1 MMFRLP
7 KSNARR
13 QIAGFTLVEAM
24 VATAIGTLIM
34 AVMAALSV
42 YSART
47 FSAMGNYVDLDMHS
61 RNALDVIA
69 REMRQ
74 STGVVDSKTNSG
86 INYLTLTNTDTATY
100 VKITWNS
107 DAGTLALDKTGQ
119 GTQVL
124 LTGCDKWKFWLYNRA
139 PNLNPTNLSFN
150 LATNLADCKLVNMSW
165 KCSRTILGSKLNTE
179 SVQTAQIVLRNKVK

>member
-1 MMFRLP
+1 MKFAVS
-7 KSNARR
+7 KSNVRR
-13 QIAGFTLVEAM
+13 RFAGFTLVEAM
-24 VATAIGTLIM
+24 IATAIGTLVM
-34 AVMAALSV
+34 AVMASLSV

-47 FSAMGNYVDLDMHS
+47 FSAMGNYVDLDVHS

-74 STGVVDSKTNSG
+74 STGVIDSKTNTG
-86 INYLTLTNTDTATY
+86 INYLTLTNTDAATY

-119 GTQVL
+119 GTQIL